1 MANNLRASWLGH
13 TAFTEQ
19 HHTKSNILK
28 KVLAAALCALLGL
41 PLAQATVIDF
51 EGLID
56 GDSVTT
62 QYADAT
68 FQNVLVFAEG
78 GNLNE
83 LEFPPKSGL
92 NVVSDDGGPI
102 IISFINPMTSVSG
115 FFTYTTG
122 LSFLAF
128 DSIGT
133 QIAAASSAFSS
144 NLALS
149 GDLGS
154 TPNELLQV
162 TSSSGIYSVSISGDL
177 AGGSFTLDDLT
188 FRQASLN
195 PVSEPATF
203 ALLSIGLGAIG
214 LRRRRR
220 PALLAHEPPTSALP

>member
-1 MANNLRASWLGH
+1 MANNLRASKEHKTIAEW
-13 TAFTEQ
+13 
-19 HHTKSNILK
+19 HHSKSNILK
-28 KVLAAALCALLGL
+28 KVLAVALCALLGL

-51 EGLID
+51 DSLAD
-56 GDSVTT
+56 GDSVTN
-62 QYADAT
+62 QFADVT
-68 FQNVLVFAEG
+68 FQNTLVLTAGVS
-78 GNLNE
+78 LNE
-83 LEFPPKSGL
+83 FDFPPKSGL
-92 NVVSDDGGPI
+92 NVVSDDGGLI
-102 IISFINPMTSVSG
+102 IISFINPMASVSG

-144 NLALS
+144 NLLLS
-149 GDLGS
+149 GDVGS
-154 TPNELLQV
+154 TPNEFLQV
-162 TSSSGIYSVSISGDL
+162 TSSSGITSVSISGDP

-203 ALLSIGLGAIG
+203 ALLPIGLAAIG

-220 PALLAHEPPTSALP
+220 PIPLAREPSTSASL